1 MNSSIL
7 MKYVKNHNLVEMY
20 NNSVDKE
27 DFKNFAEWFHFWYV
41 DQSWRNEC
49 AMFTQEEFDDVKK
62 ELNSLC
68 L

>member
-1 MNSSIL
+1 
-7 MKYVKNHNLVEMY
+7 MY

-62 ELNSLC
+62 ELNSL
-68 L
+68 